1 LIFLNNPIIIRVML
15 LRGGEIVGKK
25 IAGIVVVFI
34 FGLVGVI
41 LGDFLVNDV
50 LAGSSIPD
58 PRLWMVVVPGIALA
72 GLGYKLSPFI
82 VGGVASSVRYFVCLL
97 QRMPIQDLIGG
108 TLGLI
113 IGLIIASFIGI
124 YLSKVPFVGY
134 IFSVILAVLLGYIG
148 MLVGTNKKE
157 DIFAGRNLFK
167 SEIKEKSTL
176 SQGKK
181 NSEVPKV
188 LDTSVIID
196 GRILDIVKTGFIEGP
211 LVIPNFVLEE
221 LRHIAD
227 SSDVLKRNKGRR
239 GLDILNLISEGK
251 DIEVRIYEEDFPE
264 IQEVDSKLVKLSQVL
279 KGYIVTN
286 DYNLNKVAQL
296 QGLQVLNINDLA
308 NALKPVVIPGDT
320 MTVEIVKEGK
330 TGKQGI
336 GYLDDGTMIVVEEGR
351 DYLGKTM
358 EVIVTSAL
366 QTSAGRMI
374 FAKIDDGEV

>member
-1 LIFLNNPIIIRVML
+1 M
-15 LRGGEIVGKK
+15 GKK
-25 IAGIVVVFI
+25 IAGIVVVFL
-34 FGLVGVI
+34 FGLVGLI
-41 LGDFLVNDV
+41 LGDFLINDL
-50 LAGSSIPD
+50 LAETQIPD
-58 PRLWMVVVPGIALA
+58 PKLWMVVVPALA
-72 GLGYKLSPFI
+72 LGGLGYKLSPFI
-82 VGGVASSVRYFVCLL
+82 VDGTASMVRYFICLL

-113 IGLIIASFIGI
+113 IGLIVASFIGI
-124 YLSKVPFVGY
+124 YLSKVPFVGF
-134 IFSVILAVLLGYIG
+134 ILSVLLAVFLGYIG
-148 MLVGTNKKE
+148 MIVGANKKE
-157 DIFAGRNLFK
+157 DLFAVRGLFK
-167 SEIKEKSTL
+167 GEQKEKTGL
-176 SQGKK
+176 SGGKK

-239 GLDILNLISEGK
+239 GLDILNLISDGK
-251 DIEVRIYEEDFPE
+251 DVEVRIYEEDFPE
-264 IQEVDSKLVKLSQVL
+264 IQEVDSKLVKLAQVSG
-279 KGYIVTN
+279 GYIVTN

-320 MTVEIVKEGK
+320 MMVEIVKEGK

-358 EVIVTSAL
+358 EVMVTSAL

-374 FAKIDDGEV
+374 FAKIGEGEV

>member
-1 LIFLNNPIIIRVML
+1 M
-15 LRGGEIVGKK
+15 GKK

-41 LGDFLVNDV
+41 IGDFLVNDI
-50 LAGSSIPD
+50 LAGSTIPD
-58 PRLWMVVVPGIALA
+58 PRLWMIIVPGIALA
-72 GLGYKLSPFI
+72 GLGYKLAPFI

-97 QRMPIQDLIGG
+97 QRMPILDLIGG
-108 TLGLI
+108 ILGLI
-113 IGLIIASFIGI
+113 TGLIVASFIGI

-148 MLVGTNKKE
+148 MIVGTSKKE
-157 DIFAGRNLFK
+157 DIFAGRNFFRT
-167 SEIKEKSTL
+167 EAREKV
-176 SQGKK
+176 SQLDSKK

-227 SSDVLKRNKGRR
+227 SSDLLKRNKGRR
-239 GLDILNLISEGK
+239 GLDILNLISSGD
-251 DIEVRIYEEDFPE
+251 DIEVRIINDDFPE

-279 KGYIVTN
+279 NGHIVTN

-320 MTVEIVKEGK
+320 MVVEIVKEGK

-351 DYLGKTM
+351 DYLGRTM
-358 EVIVTSAL
+358 EVMVTSAL

-374 FAKIDDGEV
+374 FAKIGNGEG

>member
-1 LIFLNNPIIIRVML
+1 MIFLNNPIIIRVMH

-82 VGGVASSVRYFVCLL
+82 VEGIASSVRYFVCLL

-134 IFSVILAVLLGYIG
+134 IFSVLLAVLLGYVG
-148 MLVGTNKKE
+148 MLVGPNKKE

-167 SEIKEKSTL
+167 SEVKEKTTL

-196 GRILDIVKTGFIEGP
+196 GRILDIVKTRFIEGP

-351 DYLGKTM
+351 DYLGRTM
-358 EVIVTSAL
+358 EVMVTSAL

>member
-1 LIFLNNPIIIRVML
+1 MIFLNNPIIIRVMH

-134 IFSVILAVLLGYIG
+134 IFSVLLAVLLGYVG

-167 SEIKEKSTL
+167 SEVKEKTTL

-351 DYLGKTM
+351 DYLGRTM
-358 EVIVTSAL
+358 EVMVTSAL

>member
-1 LIFLNNPIIIRVML
+1 MNPMY

-25 IAGIVVVFI
+25 FASMGVVFL
-34 FGLVGVI
+34 FGLVGLI
-41 LGDFLVNDV
+41 FGDYLVNTV
-50 LAGSSIPD
+50 LVGSSIPD
-58 PRLWMVVVPGIALA
+58 PKLWMTVVPGIALG

-82 VGGVASSVRYFVCLL
+82 VDGISSSLRYFVCLL
-97 QRMPIQDLIGG
+97 QRMPITVLFGG

-113 IGLIIASFIGI
+113 IGLIIASIIGI
-124 YLSKVPFVGY
+124 YLARVPFVGP
-134 IFSVILAVLLGYIG
+134 ILAVILAMFLGYIG
-148 MLVGTNKKE
+148 MIVGANTRD
-157 DIFAGRNLFK
+157 DILAVRNRFK
-167 SEIKEKSTL
+167 NEAREQSASSESKSA
-176 SQGKK
+176 GKK
-181 NSEVPKV
+181 IAEVPKV

-227 SSDVLKRNKGRR
+227 SSDLLKRNKGRR
-239 GLDILNLISEGK
+239 GLDILNLMSDGK
-251 DIEVRIYEEDFPE
+251 DIEVRIYEGDFPE

-279 KGYIVTN
+279 RGHIVTN

-308 NALKPVVIPGDT
+308 NAIKPVVIPGDP

-336 GYLDDGTMIVVEEGR
+336 GYLDDGTMIVVEEGL
-351 DYLGKTM
+351 DYMGKTM

-374 FAKIDDGEV
+374 FAKIANGDD

>member
-1 LIFLNNPIIIRVML
+1 MH

-82 VGGVASSVRYFVCLL
+82 VEGIASSVRYFVCLL

-134 IFSVILAVLLGYIG
+134 IFSVLLAVLLGYVG

-167 SEIKEKSTL
+167 SEVKEKTTL

-227 SSDVLKRNKGRR
+227 LSDVLKRNKGRR
-239 GLDILNLISEGK
+239 GLDILNLISKGK
-251 DIEVRIYEEDFPE
+251 DIEVRIYEEDLPE

-351 DYLGKTM
+351 DYLGRTM
-358 EVIVTSAL
+358 EVMVTNAL

>member
-1 LIFLNNPIIIRVML
+1 ML

-50 LAGSSIPD
+50 LTGSSIPD

-320 MTVEIVKEGK
+320 MIVEIVKEGK